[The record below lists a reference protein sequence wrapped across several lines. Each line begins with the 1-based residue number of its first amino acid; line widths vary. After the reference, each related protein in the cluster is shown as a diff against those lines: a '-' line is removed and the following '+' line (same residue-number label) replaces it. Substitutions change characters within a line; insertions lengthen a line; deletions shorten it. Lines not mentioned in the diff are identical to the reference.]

1 MKIGFLPLYIELYD
15 RSGSTSRDRLEPFY
29 ETLARAFEEKGIEVV
44 RSSFCRLEEE
54 FKNAV
59 NKFEENQGLTVLSPG
74 MLPTLLLWS
83 RFRCLLIPLCLSWY

>member
-59 NKFEENQGLTVLSPG
+59 NKLTVLSPG